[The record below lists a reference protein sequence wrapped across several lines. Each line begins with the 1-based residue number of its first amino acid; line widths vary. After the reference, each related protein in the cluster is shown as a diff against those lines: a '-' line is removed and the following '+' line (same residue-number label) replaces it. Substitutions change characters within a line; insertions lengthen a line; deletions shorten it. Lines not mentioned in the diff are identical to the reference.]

1 MELTGGS
8 ELRDESALTT
18 IFRGLMFHAERRF
31 GFDDGAAKFRRAE
44 QDDLAG
50 FGPLRRNDYGNSGL
64 EDARLFAGDFANRM
78 AEEIFVVEVN
88 GRDEGNGGNDDI
100 GGVETPAQAD
110 FEDGE
115 VDASARESLEGHGG
129 EAFEISRVSAEF
141 SGGEEL
147 LDEMVNA
154 GEDCGEGS
162 VGDLFVGWSDAR
174 VDAVEVMRR

>member
-44 QDDLAG
+44 QVDLAS

-78 AEEIFVVEVN
+78 AEEILVVEVN

-129 EAFEISRVSAEF
+129 EAFEISQVSGEF
-141 SGGEEL
+141 FGGEEL
-147 LDEMVNA
+147 LGGVVQA
-154 GEDCGEGS
+154 GEDFGEDSLGGFFDRDRQGL
-162 VGDLFVGWSDAR
+162 V
-174 VDAVEVMRR
+174 